1 LKRNRI
7 TVQTEFAENLPSV
20 LGDRVELRH
29 ALLNLVVNAIEAMSE
44 ESDDRR
50 VLTIKTAPDV
60 LDRNEAVRVE
70 VQDLGI
76 GFPPEEK
83 DRLFEPFHSTKPK
96 RFGMGLRISRS
107 LVEAHG
113 GRLLAALNGG
123 PGATFTCVLP
133 SGAST

>member
-1 LKRNRI
+1 AI
-7 TVQTEFAENLPSV
+7 
-20 LGDRVELRH
+20 GDREKLKQVTI
-29 ALLNLVVNAIEAMSE
+29 NLVVNAIEAMSE
-44 ESDDRR
+44 EPDERR

-60 LDRNEAVRVE
+60 LDHSEAVRVE

-76 GFPPEEK
+76 GFPPEET

-96 RFGMGLRISRS
+96 RLGMGLRISRS

-113 GRLLAALNGG
+113 GRLLAALNAG

-133 SGAST
+133 SVSARKRAQDLSRQF